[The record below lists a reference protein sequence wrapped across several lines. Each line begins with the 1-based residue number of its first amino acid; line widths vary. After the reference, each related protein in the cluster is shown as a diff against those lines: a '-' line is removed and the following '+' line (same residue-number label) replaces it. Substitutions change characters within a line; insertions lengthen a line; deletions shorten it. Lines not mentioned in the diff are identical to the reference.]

1 MNTIQTIISFI
12 LAISVL
18 VSYYLFLQ
26 TDEKY
31 EGGYIAH
38 PFWFGIPKNIV
49 LFLIFFQLLAIIGV
63 CGSIGLWLKNPP
75 TSGACKGNNLFYALM
90 LFFISAICWPI
101 FTYYKLP
108 YLTVLSIVCTAAASI
123 WLLAGA
129 IEEEDNS
136 TKLYKVVGLFF
147 LCIVTVLGDGV
158 IWNANYVIK
167 NKNLLC

>member
-1 MNTIQTIISFI
+1 MNTIQTITCFI

-18 VSYYLFLQ
+18 VSYYFFLQ

-31 EGGYIAH
+31 EGGYAGH

-49 LFLIFFQLLAIIGV
+49 VFLIFFQLLAVIGFCV
-63 CGSIGLWLKNPP
+63 SIGLWLKNPP
-75 TSGACKGNNLFYALM
+75 TSGACKDDKLFYALI

-101 FTYYKLP
+101 FIYYKLS
-108 YLTVLSIVCTAAASI
+108 YLTVLSLVFTAAASI

-129 IEEEDNS
+129 IEEDDND
-136 TKLYKVVGLFF
+136 TKIYKVMGLFF
-147 LCIVTVLGDGV
+147 LCTVTVLGDGV

-167 NKNLLC
+167 NKNLF